1 MNLARSLT
9 ASDQDWE
16 VDFISFGAAEHSARL
31 SPRLTLTL
39 LATPRDTGMLD
50 GMSWDL
56 PARFDPVDVVHVHQ
70 PLTRSGET
78 SILVAKALGKPLF
91 VTDYGG
97 RSSHLGSS
105 LGLLD
110 LADRVVCYS
119 QFGTSILPTTTSPV
133 DVVPGGVDGEF
144 FTPGEPTE
152 PRLHLL
158 YAGRLLPHK
167 GIDRV
172 ISVLPHHIRLVVCGR
187 PYHDDYFDLL
197 QRLAKGKDVEFV
209 TDADDVQLRSLYRHA
224 WATVLPSVYRDYY
237 GTTYQ
242 QPELMGL
249 TVLESMACGTPVI
262 VSDVGA
268 LPEFV
273 DHGVTGLVTS
283 SLDTLE
289 EAIVTLYSRRGTS
302 LLMGLAARQQ
312 VTERYAMDNVARR
325 IGALYDQELARV
337 GTGAR

>member
-1 MNLARSLT
+1 
-9 ASDQDWE
+9 
-16 VDFISFGAAEHSARL
+16 
-31 SPRLTLTL
+31 
-39 LATPRDTGMLD
+39 
-50 GMSWDL
+50 
-56 PARFDPVDVVHVHQ
+56 
-70 PLTRSGET
+70 
-78 SILVAKALGKPLF
+78 
-91 VTDYGG
+91 
-97 RSSHLGSS
+97 
-105 LGLLD
+105 
-110 LADRVVCYS
+110 
-119 QFGTSILPTTTSPV
+119 
-133 DVVPGGVDGEF
+133 VDGDF

-172 ISVLPHHIRLVVCGR
+172 ISVLPRHIRMVVCGR
-187 PYHDDYFDLL
+187 PYHDDYFHLL
-197 QRLAKGKDVEFV
+197 ERLAKGKDVEFV
-209 TDADDVQLRSLYRHA
+209 TDADDAQLRSLYRHA

-283 SLDTLE
+283 GLDALE
-289 EAIVTLYSRRGTS
+289 EAIVTLYSRRGTA
-302 LLMGLAARQQ
+302 LQMGLAARQQ
-312 VTERYAMDNVARR
+312 VSERYAMDNVARR
-325 IGALYDQELARV
+325 IGALYDQELARA
-337 GTGAR
+337 GTGDP